1 MKKNK
6 LFAIFLAVSFLTSGC
21 VGLEELSEVTPNQ
34 PQSDNGNDTVKSTTN
49 QLSNDFYR
57 ALITDGKYLPSQS
70 RGATL
75 SLNSGYNLRNFETG
89 LLAISKKVFPTDQYF
104 FREGQVIES
113 ATVYEW
119 INRYSED
126 NPDGLNPAT
135 NGETDPAKYEPMYL
149 AQVLEQDYMIQTENN
164 YELGGISIGLA
175 MNSVNPLVTDAAGI
189 PATIPDDVLIQ
200 KGKEMANV
208 ILTRLRQNDGLKN
221 VPIVFGIFKQERED
235 NIGGGVFLTEATS
248 VEGTEVKNWSKLNE
262 KIVILP
268 LIKGD
273 PTEESSSF
281 ENFKSQVQN
290 FFPNLSGVTAKIH
303 YTDDVPDKMVVT
315 IMTQFYGESE
325 IIAFAQHV
333 TDVANKYLPK
343 KINVEVRIMSVNGVE
358 AFLLQDVNEGNFSY
372 HVFD

>member
-6 LFAIFLAVSFLTSGC
+6 LFLASLLAVSCVTSGC
-21 VGLEELSEVTPNQ
+21 VGLDELTEVTPQ
-34 PQSDNGNDTVKSTTN
+34 PENGATTVRSTTN
-49 QLSNDFYR
+49 QLSNDYYR
-57 ALITDGKYLPSQS
+57 ALISDGKYLPSQS

-89 LLAISKKVFPTDQYF
+89 LLAISKKVFPTNQYF
-104 FREGQVIES
+104 FREGQVVDS

-119 INRYSED
+119 LNRYSED
-126 NPDGLNPAT
+126 NPDGLNPAK
-135 NGETDPAKYEPMYL
+135 NGETDSAKWEPLYL
-149 AQVLEQDYMIQTENN
+149 AQILEQDYMIQTENN
-164 YELGGISIGLA
+164 YELGGITIGLA
-175 MNSVNPLVTDAAGI
+175 MNSVNPNVTDAAGI
-189 PATIPDDVLIQ
+189 PATIPDDVLIE
-200 KGKEMANV
+200 KGKEMANT
-208 ILTRLRQNDGLKN
+208 ILTRLRQNDSLKT

-235 NIGGGVFLTEATS
+235 NIGGGVYLAEATS

-343 KINVEVRIMSVNGVE
+343 KFNVEVRIMSVNGVE

-372 HVFD
+372 HIFD